1 VSDTARIIS
10 NSGWQEHLE
19 EIMQTEIADESARR
33 EALKALEYTMEDKNA
48 LILGLLATLESRMG
62 RGEAPPDA
70 DLPR

>member
-1 VSDTARIIS
+1 MSDTRRIIKK
-10 NSGWQEHLE
+10 SGWQEHLE
-19 EIMQTEIADESARR
+19 EIIRTEIADESARR

-62 RGEAPPDA
+62 TGEAPPDA